1 MVAAPHIHVLGELE
15 VRRDARPIALPPSRK
30 ARALLGYLVL
40 TGRAHRR
47 DQLCDLFWDVADDP
61 RAELRWTLSKLRG
74 VLDDDGVARIEA
86 DRDSVAFRAHGAV
99 VDALEVR
106 RIVAAPSLHAVAT
119 AELERHTRAYRG
131 ELLEG
136 LDLPEFDTYQAW
148 CVAQREEARVHRAR
162 LLVELVRRLAD
173 EPARA
178 LDYARDRVLLDQH
191 DADARIALMRLLAA
205 VGRRDEAR
213 AQYTRGRRLAGETGG
228 ESAVVRFDEVWR
240 SIEAG
245 GDPRPAVDLEVA
257 RERAA
262 VEPIVASTLV
272 GRIDEL
278 AALDAAL
285 ARAASLRRFG
295 AMAITGALGAGKS
308 RLLDAWMPR
317 ATGTGAAIAAVA
329 AFEADTGR
337 PYGPWLDAIARLP
350 GAEVRPRPEL
360 ARLARASASEDPV
373 PLEREQLFEGVADA
387 VASAA
392 TDRAIVI
399 AIDDAHWLD
408 QGSSTLLGHVAR
420 RCDRLPVL
428 LLLLARPGELDDN
441 IVLARSLRAL
451 RQRGV
456 LDERELPPLDA
467 AATAT
472 LVRSVRADADAD
484 ALYARSGGNPLFA
497 LELAR
502 APDEEG
508 GAAPRSVA
516 TAIRDRLATLPEDAA
531 VALRWG
537 AVMRRGFAAHEL
549 EALTK
554 LPAEL
559 VVDTLELLVRRALL
573 AHDAD
578 DARYVFAHEL
588 VRQVVHD
595 GLSEPR
601 RRLMHRRVAEWFAA
615 RVERGDDRVDVA
627 DVAHHAALAHD
638 AALAART
645 CLLAARRSLRMFAN
659 ADAHALARRGLRHAE
674 ALADP
679 ERTRCALE
687 LLEVTLAAR
696 LPEDRERIAGQLEP
710 LAERALD
717 LGALEHARLGY
728 HLLAYVRWE
737 RGASLDAHRHMRHA
751 QMISRGGPEPEQI
764 VGMAEAA
771 RCLVLLERDLPEAEA
786 LALEAA
792 ARGRIARVEP
802 AATFAAL
809 GMLHMHRGR
818 AAQAAAELER
828 ALAIARVRRDH
839 HDEYQALEQLATL
852 ALARDELAAA
862 RTRADELARLGTRF
876 AEGSEAPFARGL
888 VALVRCAN
896 GEDDAQADLDA
907 ALDTLA
913 AVDAKQRLSSLASRA
928 AWCDVERGAT
938 ARAITRAR
946 RALDA
951 ASALERSTEIALARA
966 VLARAGD
973 GDVAAHLDDIV
984 ARWPLV
990 AAPIRERLAALVG
1003 SRIQPSGQEDI
1014 P

>member
-1 MVAAPHIHVLGELE
+1 MAPALHIHVLGELE
-15 VRRDARPIALPPSRK
+15 VRRDTRPIALPPSRK
-30 ARALLGYLVL
+30 ARALLGYLAL
-40 TGRAHRR
+40 TGRGHRR
-47 DQLCDLFWDVADDP
+47 DQLCEMFWDVADDP
-61 RAELRWTLSKLRG
+61 RAELRWSLSKLRG

-86 DRDSVAFRAHGAV
+86 DRDSVTFRAHGAV

-106 RIVAAPSLHAVAT
+106 RSIAAPSLQAVAT
-119 AELERHTRAYRG
+119 AELERLARGYRG

-162 LLVELVRRLAD
+162 LLAELVRRFAN

-178 LDYARDRVLLDQH
+178 VDYARDRVLLDQH
-191 DADARIALMRLLAA
+191 DVDARIALIRLLAA
-205 VGRRDEAR
+205 VRRRDEAR
-213 AQYTRGRRLAGETGG
+213 AQYTRGRRLAGETVG
-228 ESAVVRFDEVWR
+228 ESAVVRLDDAWR
-240 SIEAG
+240 SLEAG
-245 GDPRPAVDLEVA
+245 GPRPAVDLEVV
-257 RERAA
+257 RERAP

-272 GRIDEL
+272 GRTDEL
-278 AALDAAL
+278 AALDAAV
-285 ARAASLRRFG
+285 ARAEALRRFG
-295 AMAITGALGAGKS
+295 AVAITGALGAGKS
-308 RLLDAWMPR
+308 RLLDEWVPR
-317 ATGTGAAIAAVA
+317 ATGTGAAVATVA
-329 AFEADTGR
+329 AFEADVGR
-337 PYGPWLDAIARLP
+337 PYGPWLDALARLP
-350 GAEVRPRPEL
+350 GTPRPEL
-360 ARLARASASEDPV
+360 ARLARAGTSEDAV

-387 VASAA
+387 IASAA
-392 TDRAIVI
+392 IERAIVI

-441 IVLARSLRAL
+441 VMLARSLRAF

-472 LVRSVRADADAD
+472 LVRSVRADADAE

-502 APDEEG
+502 APDEAG
-508 GAAPRSVA
+508 GAPRSVA

-537 AVMRRGFAAHEL
+537 AVMRRGFAAQEL
-549 EALTK
+549 EALTS
-554 LPAEL
+554 LPAEV
-559 VVDTLELLVRRALL
+559 VVDMLDLLVRRALL
-573 AHDAD
+573 ARDAD

-627 DVAHHAALAHD
+627 DVAHHAAAAHD

-645 CLLAARRSLRMFAN
+645 CLLAARRSLRMFATT
-659 ADAHALARRGLRHAE
+659 DAHALARRGLRHAE
-674 ALADP
+674 MLADP
-679 ERTRCALE
+679 DRTRCSLE

-696 LPEDRERIAGQLEP
+696 SPDDRERIAGQLEH

-771 RCLVLLERDLPEAEA
+771 RCLVILERDLPEAEA

-792 ARGRIARVEP
+792 ARGRIAGVEP

-809 GMLHMHRGR
+809 GMLHLHRGR
-818 AAQAAAELER
+818 TARAAADLER

-852 ALARDELAAA
+852 ELARDDLAAA
-862 RTRADELARLGTRF
+862 RTRADELVQLGTRF

-888 VALVRCAN
+888 VALVRCAS
-896 GEDDAQADLDA
+896 GEDAAQVDLDA

-938 ARAITRAR
+938 SRAITRAR

-973 GDVAAHLDDIV
+973 GDVAVHLDDIA

-990 AAPIRERLAALVG
+990 AAPIRERLASLVG
-1003 SRIQPSGQEDI
+1003 SRVQPSAQENI
-1014 P
+1014 S